1 MNIWIFQAGEPLH
14 IDSNSPKPMRAMNLA
29 NALNQKGHSVIIWS
43 SAFYHQEKKHR
54 VKEYK
59 KIKYN
64 NLLEIR
70 LIPSPG
76 YFKNIGIKRLYDHA
90 ILGINLGYALKKEET
105 KPDMAFI
112 GYPPIEF
119 AYVAQKWMKNR
130 NVPTMLDIKD
140 LWPEIFISAFPKNV
154 KNLAKILLFPY
165 FYLAK
170 KVVNNATVI
179 SSMTNA
185 FLNYTVSSFGRK
197 ISKDDIAFPF
207 STPKIEV
214 SKDDLIATK
223 KWWLSNGL
231 DKNALLRISYV
242 GNISSN
248 SDITQIKEAALFFK
262 KKIEFVI
269 CGDGPLLEYYKKK
282 FEGIVNVK
290 FPGRVNHLKA
300 SALYDL
306 SHAMI
311 IPYKNSKDF
320 QLSLPNK
327 FIDALSYGLP
337 VISTLS
343 GEVAKMI
350 NIHNIGISFGKS
362 FNLTLIEALNT
373 FLSRDL
379 NEMVN
384 NSKKIYNEKFIFEKV
399 YQNLVDHLIKLKAK
413 V

>member
-14 IDSNSPKPMRAMNLA
+14 LDNSNPKPMRAMNLA
-29 NALNQKGHSVIIWS
+29 NTLNQKGHTVTIWS

-54 VKEYK
+54 VREYK

-64 NLLEIR
+64 DLLEIR

-76 YFKNIGIKRLYDHA
+76 YSKNIGIQRLYDHA
-90 ILGINLGYALKKEET
+90 ILGINLRYVLKKEKS
-105 KPDMAFI
+105 KPDVAFI

-119 AYVAQKWMKNR
+119 AYVAQKWLENK

-140 LWPEIFISAFPKNV
+140 LWPEIFISAFPKRV
-154 KNLAKILLFPY
+154 KDFAKILLFPY
-165 FYLAK
+165 FYLAR
-170 KVVNNATVI
+170 KVINNATVV
-179 SSMTNA
+179 SSMTDA
-185 FLNYTVSSFGRK
+185 FLNYTINSFGRK
-197 ISKDDIAFPF
+197 VSKDDLAFPF
-207 STPKIEV
+207 STPKIKV
-214 SKDDLIATK
+214 SNDDLNSTK

-231 DKNALLRISYV
+231 DKNTLFRISYV

-248 SDITQIKEAALFFK
+248 SDITLIKEAALYFE

-269 CGDGPLLEYYKKK
+269 CGDGPLFEDYKKK
-282 FEGIVNVK
+282 FDGVVNVK

-300 SALYDL
+300 AALYEL
-306 SHAMI
+306 SQAMI

-350 NIHNIGISFGKS
+350 NKYNIGISFGKS
-362 FNLTLIEALNT
+362 FNVTLIDALNI
-373 FLSRDL
+373 LLNSDL
-379 NEMVN
+379 NEIVK
-384 NSKKIYNEKFIFEKV
+384 NSKKIYSEKFIFENV
-399 YQNLVDHLIKLKAK
+399 YNNLANHLIKLKIK